1 MAEERNQRP
10 LYEGPKP
17 TGERRSVDRRK
28 SGRRK
33 SDKIKT
39 LFKAL
44 VLVIITVALVKFF
57 KI

>member
-1 MAEERNQRP
+1 MAHERNQRQ

-17 TGERRSVDRRK
+17 AGERRSVDRRK

-33 SDKIKT
+33 TDKVKT
-39 LFKAL
+39 FFKAL